1 MKNKK
6 IILAGT
12 LVLALSANFVFSE
25 KSFASSDNSNK
36 INKEEFYKTSQMKS
50 LENPQQKELVKE
62 FDQVLENEKNSTN
75 ENLEDKK
82 NELSKLE
89 EENKKIED
97 QNQQID
103 NNISNIQ
110 NEITKKEEKI
120 KELEGSDQNKSYQES
135 KKSYEKQ
142 SQIYKDINEEKDKK
156 KNEINDNNKSISE
169 EEKNIENIEN
179 LKNENKEKLIESQR
193 KVETAK
199 NNLENAQKAY
209 DDYLSKKDSD
219 PKKSEEYKNLIKAKE
234 DLKNAEA
241 DLLSLKEDKKST
253 EDKINSINKEVKKE
267 KADIKKIDEN
277 IEKNEKALDKKIA
290 EKRKIENLNKQYN
303 NDLKTAKNNEE
314 KAKKNLDSIDM
325 NQRKKDYDK
334 AKKLL
339 DEAKSRLNEIEKLK
353 KDGAFAYYEWIIKNP
368 KNDEE
373 LQDATDALKALNAF
387 TDNVQRG
394 NPKDATAIENIK
406 KSIGFLKKQN
416 SLRANDENFPE
427 NRNPYKTNHLIMAIA
442 MSNADNSYDFSKGHL
457 DNFGVGENLAW
468 GYDDPLEGWYNEEKV
483 IYNAILKKSK
493 ELMKKNNL
501 DEDTAWNMATELVG
515 KEYGSTQIGH
525 YLSVMAAYKICGI
538 GFAYYGGFGNVSSAS
553 YSWNGTNLMSIE
565 EYEERFNEFLQ
576 SLDKE
581 KAKKEYQQRLN
592 EFNKAKELLNN
603 NDYENAKKAY
613 DKAKKSLEAIRKK
626 INDNNIEEDKVN
638 KNIDQ
643 INKTISEQKE
653 IKQSYQEKLNAYIK
667 NSGLENYQKYL
678 ESLNK
683 KIAEKNSEKK
693 LLDDKVEKAQ
703 KEFDAL
709 IADDTLD
716 KLKIEIKKA
725 ENNLINKERE
735 VKSNKIILENT
746 ENKLKYANEKL
757 ENLKKERNLLKEEIN
772 EISERLIKE
781 KDKLNLAKK
790 DLGEKTLENSE
801 FLNANKDLNELKN
814 NLKIEKEN
822 YNKLLNIFSLN
833 NVKIGKLSNEIDDL
847 EEKYM
852 YLASLDFYK
861 LHENKTD
868 RKDLLYLNDYVD
880 KYDSLAKK
888 IVNDKEIVVGEIKT
902 NNNIKKMGFVNNEV
916 NENANT
922 GVSSLT
928 GILSLL
934 NISTLALFKSR
945 KRK

>member
-6 IILAGT
+6 IILVGT
-12 LVLALSANFVFSE
+12 LALALSVNFVFAE
-25 KSFASSDNSNK
+25 KSFAASDISND
-36 INKEEFYKTSQMKS
+36 INKKEEFDKTSQMKN
-50 LENPQQKELVKE
+50 LENAQQKELVKE
-62 FDQVLENEKNSTN
+62 FDQVLEKEKNSTN

-169 EEKNIENIEN
+169 EEKNVENIKETQKEN
-179 LKNENKEKLIESQR
+179 QEKLNESQK
-193 KVETAK
+193 KVEIAK

-219 PKKSEEYKNLIKAKE
+219 PKKSEEYKNLVKAKE

-267 KADIKKIDEN
+267 KADIKNIDEN

-290 EKRKIENLNKQYN
+290 EKRRIENLKKQYN

-339 DEAKSRLNEIEKLK
+339 DEAKSRLNEIDKLK
-353 KDGAFAYYEWIIKNP
+353 KDGAFAFYEWIRKNP

-373 LQDATDALKALNAF
+373 LQDAKKALEALNAF

-416 SLRANDENFPE
+416 SLRAKDENFPE
-427 NRNPYKTNHLIMAIA
+427 SRNPYKTNHLIMAIA

-457 DNFGVGENLAW
+457 DNFGVGENLSW
-468 GYDDPLEGWYNEEKV
+468 GNIDPFDGWYYEEKV

-493 ELMKKNNL
+493 ELIEKDNL
-501 DEDTAWNMATELVG
+501 DEYAAWEKAMKLLGVNPM
-515 KEYGSTQIGH
+515 SIGH
-525 YLSVMAAYKICGI
+525 YINVMSAYKISGI
-538 GFAYYGGFGNVSSAS
+538 GYAYYGGFGSVSSAS

-613 DKAKKSLEAIRKK
+613 DNAKKSLEDIQKK
-626 INDNNIEEDKVN
+626 INDNNLEEEKVN

-643 INKTISEQKE
+643 INKAISEQKE
-653 IKQSYQEKLNAYIK
+653 IKQAYQEKLNVYIK
-667 NSGLENYQKYL
+667 NSGLENYQKDLKLL
-678 ESLNK
+678 EKNIEK
-683 KIAEKNSEKK
+683 KNSEKK
-693 LLDDKVEKAQ
+693 LLADKVEKAQ

-709 IADDTLD
+709 IADDTAD
-716 KLKIEIKKA
+716 KLKMEIKKA
-725 ENNLINKERE
+725 QNNLDDKERE
-735 VKSNKIILENT
+735 EKSNKIILENT
-746 ENKLKYANEKL
+746 DNKLKYANEKL
-757 ENLKKERNLLKEEIN
+757 ENLKKERNVLKEEIN

-790 DLGEKTLENSE
+790 DLDEKTLENHE
-801 FLNANKDLNELKN
+801 FLEANKDLNELKN

-833 NVKIGKLSNEIDDL
+833 NEKIGKLSSKIDDL
-847 EEKYM
+847 EEKSM

-880 KYDSLAKK
+880 KYDRLAKK